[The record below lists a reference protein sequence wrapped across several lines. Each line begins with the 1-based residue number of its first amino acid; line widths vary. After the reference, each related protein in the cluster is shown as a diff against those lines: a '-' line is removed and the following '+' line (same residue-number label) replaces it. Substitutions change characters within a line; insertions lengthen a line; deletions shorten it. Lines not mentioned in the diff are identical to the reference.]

1 MAACS
6 ALASSVDTTK
16 ARRGGTAPR
25 TPRRASGGLR
35 LPRWLWR
42 WGGCRRRRSSARRRR
57 PSPRLRVGVG
67 VGVGVGGQVRRFAL
81 GFPGR
86 DSSMTSQGD
95 ARPRR
100 AARTACSKRLAVGIG
115 WSGACACDGA
125 PGSPSLSGARPR
137 PTPVRDRR
145 SALPR
150 RPPPAHPAMRPG
162 TRHGLP
168 SPTTV
173 AAWYPFRVS
182 TYRVHERGQGVLGT
196 PARGVEGGSGAPT
209 WYR

>member
-1 MAACS
+1 MLGACFFRRHDQGSAGRNSSTNPATSQRRSTSTAMALEVGGLSSAEVVGSEAKAVATASCWCWCWCWWASS
-6 ALASSVDTTK
+6 ALRFGVSGRRFVEDAAGRCQAS
-16 ARRGGTAPR
+16 ARGRGLPTASGSP
-25 TPRRASGGLR
+25 RAS
-35 LPRWLWR
+35 
-42 WGGCRRRRSSARRRR
+42 A
-57 PSPRLRVGVG
+57 
-67 VGVGVGGQVRRFAL
+67 
-81 GFPGR
+81 GR
-86 DSSMTSQGD
+86 APAQ
-95 ARPRR
+95 
-100 AARTACSKRLAVGIG
+100 
-115 WSGACACDGA
+115 ACDGA

-150 RPPPAHPAMRPG
+150 RLPPAHPAMRPG